1 MKSLKII
8 LASQSPRRQE
18 LIGGLDIPVEISVGY
33 EIDETYPPEMP
44 NSEVALYLA
53 EKKSQAYPLQLSEN
67 EVLLTADTL
76 VNCEDELLGK
86 PVNKQQAK
94 EMLQK
99 LSGKR
104 HEVITGVCLRSLHT
118 HKSFK
123 MSSFVFF
130 AELSTEDIDYYVE
143 KYQPLDKAGAYGVQE
158 WIGYI
163 GIDRIEG
170 SYYNIMGLPLSQ
182 IWKELKQMDLE

>member
-18 LIGGLDIPVEISVGY
+18 LIGGLDIPLEISVGY
-33 EIDETYPPEMP
+33 EFDETYPPEMP

-53 EKKSQAYPLQLSEN
+53 EKKSQAYPLPLNDN

-76 VNCEDELLGK
+76 VNCEGELLGK
-86 PVNKQQAK
+86 PANKQQAK
-94 EMLQK
+94 EMLKK

-104 HEVITGVCLRSLHT
+104 HEVITGVCLRSLHMQ
-118 HKSFK
+118 KSFK

-130 AELSTEDIDYYVE
+130 ADLPAEDIDYYVE

-182 IWKELKQMDLE
+182 IWKELKQGNF